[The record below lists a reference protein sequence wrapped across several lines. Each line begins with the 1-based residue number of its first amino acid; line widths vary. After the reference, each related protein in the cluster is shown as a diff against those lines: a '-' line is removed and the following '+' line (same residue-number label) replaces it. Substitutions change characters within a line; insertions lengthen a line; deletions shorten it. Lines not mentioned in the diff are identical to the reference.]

1 MRQRIVIN
9 VDGPETGTAQR
20 PRPRAGGRKPRR
32 WLRVFGILVVLMLL
46 LFAVSAVL
54 GFLWW
59 RHYQTTPTYTLTL
72 LVYAAQHNDVAEFEK
87 RINDDE
93 IAKNMVASVSQKAA
107 ARYGV
112 AMNSSVQAQIDK
124 LVPSQLPRLKQTIHD
139 EVVKQIKEFAAKSEP
154 QPFFVLVFGVP
165 RLVTV
170 TTEGDTA
177 QVKAPLSDRSL
188 ELTMQRDADRW
199 KVTDF
204 KDDVVVQRVV
214 DNVMK
219 ELPAIGSID
228 SNSPLF
234 KKPQRRRPR

>member
-9 VDGPETGTAQR
+9 VDGPATGTAQR
-20 PRPRAGGRKPRR
+20 PRTSGRKPRR
-32 WLRVFGILVVLMLL
+32 WLRVLGILFVLMILI
-46 LFAVSAVL
+46 FVVSAVL

-59 RHYQTTPTYTLTL
+59 RHYQTTPAYTLAL
-72 LVYAAQHNDVAEFEK
+72 LVYAAQHNDTAEIEK

-93 IAKNMVASVSQKAA
+93 IAKNLGASVGQKAA
-107 ARYGV
+107 ARYGL
-112 AMNSSVQAQIDK
+112 ALNSSVQSQIDK
-124 LVPSQLPRLKQTIHD
+124 LVPSQMPRLKQTIHD
-139 EVVKQIKEFAAKSEP
+139 EVVKQINEFAAKSEP

-177 QVKAPLSDRSL
+177 KVKAPVNDRTI

-199 KVTDF
+199 KITDF

-219 ELPAIGSID
+219 ELPAIGSVD

>member
-9 VDGPETGTAQR
+9 LDEPTGTAQR
-20 PRPRAGGRKPRR
+20 PRMSGRKPRR
-32 WLRVFGILVVLMLL
+32 WFRVLGILFVLMILI
-46 LFAVSAVL
+46 FAVSAVL

-59 RHYQTTPTYTLTL
+59 RHYQTTPAYTLAL
-72 LVYAAQHNDVAEFEK
+72 LVYAAQHNDTAEIEK

-93 IAKNMVASVSQKAA
+93 IAKNLAATVSEKAA
-107 ARYGV
+107 ARYGL
-112 AMNSSVQAQIDK
+112 ALNGSVKAQIDK
-124 LVPSQLPRLKQTIHD
+124 LVPSQLPRLRQSIHD
-139 EVVKQIKEFAAKSEP
+139 EVVKQINEFAAKSEP

-177 QVKAPLSDRSL
+177 KVKAPVNDRTI

-199 KVTDF
+199 KITDF

-214 DNVMK
+214 
-219 ELPAIGSID
+219 
-228 SNSPLF
+228 
-234 KKPQRRRPR
+234 